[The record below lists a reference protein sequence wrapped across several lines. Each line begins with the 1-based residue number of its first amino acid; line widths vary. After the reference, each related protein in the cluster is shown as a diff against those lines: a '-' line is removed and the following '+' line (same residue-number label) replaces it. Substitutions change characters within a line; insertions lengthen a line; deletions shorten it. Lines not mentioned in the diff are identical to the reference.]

1 MSALNSLSSTFR
13 QLGALNGLLYLVAR
27 VLNHLSPR
35 CNLLKYYL
43 VAQPVSASP
52 RLSGSR
58 GNSIVVRLIERS
70 DPALQQIGR
79 PVKTLEQR
87 FTQGSICLGAFKDAE
102 LAGYLWLHFSTYP
115 EDEVR
120 CNFKP
125 EPTHASAWDF
135 DVFVAPKHRLGYTF
149 PRLWD
154 AADALLRARGVRW
167 SMSRISAFNPASL
180 TSHARMGLKM
190 LGSALYLVV
199 FRVQLTLATLPPYI
213 HLSVTERSCPNIVV
227 RAPDDQG

>member
-1 MSALNSLSSTFR
+1 MSAPHRLSSTFR

-27 VLNHLSPR
+27 ALNHCSPR

-43 VAQPVSASP
+43 VAQPVSTTT
-52 RLSGSR
+52 RLTGQRGGSL
-58 GNSIVVRLIERS
+58 VVRAIERG
-70 DPALQQIGR
+70 DPALAQMGR

-87 FTQGSICLGAFKDAE
+87 FAQGSLCLGVFKDAE
-102 LAGYLWLHFSTYP
+102 LAGFLWLHFSSYP

-120 CNFKP
+120 CNFMP
-125 EPTHASAWDF
+125 APAAATAWDF

-149 PRLWD
+149 PKLWD

-180 TSHARMGLKM
+180 TSHARMGLKI

-199 FRVQLTLATLPPYI
+199 FRVQLTLSTLPPYI
-213 HLSVTERSCPNIVV
+213 HLSFTERSCPNIVV
-227 RAPDDQG
+227 RAPENDS